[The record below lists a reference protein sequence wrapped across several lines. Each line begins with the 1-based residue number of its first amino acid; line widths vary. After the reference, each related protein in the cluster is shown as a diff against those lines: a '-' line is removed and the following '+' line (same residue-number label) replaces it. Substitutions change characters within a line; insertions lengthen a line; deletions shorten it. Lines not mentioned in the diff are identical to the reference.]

1 MATVHTTCA
10 DSEVDV
16 RMGDVLAGKYLLRD
30 RIARG
35 GMGTVFLAE
44 QLVPRRAVAIK
55 ILHRELA
62 CSAEQVR
69 RFRDEAAIA
78 GRLRDAHSVAVIEH
92 STLPDGT
99 PYLVMEHVDGRPLGR
114 VIAEEAMPL
123 PRVIDLLG
131 QVLGALGAA
140 HDRGI
145 VHGDVKSDNFLVD
158 VADGRDRV
166 TMIDFGLAHHVE
178 RPPGADIEHGDVMVS
193 GTPEYMAPEV
203 VRGEPATFASDL
215 YGAGMILYELL
226 TGATAFAGGP
236 ATVIMIRQIRD
247 AAVPPSLCSADRQ
260 IPLAL
265 DRVVL
270 RALDKRPEARFPDAA
285 TFLRELRAAAC
296 EPNRSQ
302 NMTSRDERS
311 SVASSATLGLTDAL
325 PGPRLARGPR
335 GRPRALVTRGL
346 QRVLGSLM
354 RLARRDTSVAA

>member
-1 MATVHTTCA
+1 MQV
-10 DSEVDV
+10 
-16 RMGDVLAGKYLLRD
+16 GIGGLAVAILL
-30 RIARG
+30 
-35 GMGTVFLAE
+35 VFLA
-44 QLVPRRAVAIK
+44 AVK
-55 ILHRELA
+55 
-62 CSAEQVR
+62 
-69 RFRDEAAIA
+69 D
-78 GRLRDAHSVAVIEH
+78 
-92 STLPDGT
+92 
-99 PYLVMEHVDGRPLGR
+99 
-114 VIAEEAMPL
+114 
-123 PRVIDLLG
+123 
-131 QVLGALGAA
+131 
-140 HDRGI
+140 
-145 VHGDVKSDNFLVD
+145 
-158 VADGRDRV
+158 
-166 TMIDFGLAHHVE
+166 VE

-247 AAVPPSLCSADRQ
+247 AAVPPSIRSADRQ

-296 EPNRSQ
+296 EPNRLQ
-302 NMTSRDERS
+302 NMTSRDERGP
-311 SVASSATLGLTDAL
+311 VASSATLAFTDAL